1 MKTIAFNS
9 DQFFAAA
16 RRFHG
21 ASARGADLI
30 GDARVQGPL
39 DAVALAPGSD
49 FRLVFVYF
57 DNDPEPTLR
66 VPGLVV
72 RRSAAEV
79 RLAPVRP
86 CHFSVGPHNPELS
99 PRPPLCPARL
109 QLAVWSPNEVIPAA
123 APISPASSV
132 QQELVTVRGTTDEKG
147 LLFVQA
153 AGARSVR
160 LWASNEGVQN
170 AGGAVL
176 RLRALRPEVPA
187 SADPRSDLS
196 TGRPETP
203 DFALGEELARLTLP
217 DQPDGSNVVAAIVR
231 EPGCLEVAVTIQ
243 PASNDPVTVAC
254 GVEVVWG

>member
-49 FRLVFVYF
+49 FRLALAYF
-57 DNDPEPTLR
+57 DNDPEPVLLA
-66 VPGLVV
+66 PGRVV
-72 RRSAAEV
+72 RRGATEV
-79 RLAPVRP
+79 RYAPVMP
-86 CHFSVGPHNPELS
+86 CHFSVGPLNAEFS
-99 PRPPLCPARL
+99 PRPQLSPSHLLIATWAPGEAVPDAIAPLPT
-109 QLAVWSPNEVIPAA
+109 
-123 APISPASSV
+123 SSV
-132 QQELVTVRGTTDEKG
+132 EQELVTVRGTTDEKG
-147 LLFVQA
+147 LFFIQA